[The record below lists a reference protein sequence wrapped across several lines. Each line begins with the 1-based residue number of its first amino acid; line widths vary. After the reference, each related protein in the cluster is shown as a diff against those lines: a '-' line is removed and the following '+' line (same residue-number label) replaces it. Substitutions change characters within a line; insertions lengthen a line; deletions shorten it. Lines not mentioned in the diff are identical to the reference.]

1 LILGSA
7 LAIAGLLP
15 LAASAGTV
23 YRCRGSNGQVAF
35 TNRVGTFKHCR
46 KVAHY
51 ANSAARASPRSSPK
65 ATGRIGYTSTP
76 GVAQVKGMPA
86 PARPRRDADNRV
98 LSGAVYKVVRRGGI
112 TEYTNIRPSS
122 GAYHV
127 LFTYISSCYAC
138 NVHSHINWKTTPL
151 NLTAYRSEIASAARQ
166 YGLDPA
172 LLRAVI
178 HAESAFNPNALS
190 DKGAQG
196 LMQLMPGTASD
207 LGVSNPFDAA
217 QNIRGGAAYLAQ
229 LLKQFG
235 GNERRA
241 TAAYNAGPQNVQK
254 YHGVPPFDETRV
266 YVRRVATLKQR
277 YENAAHTAATTA
289 LADDAPKS

>member
-1 LILGSA
+1 MLGSV
-7 LAIAGLLP
+7 LVIAGLLP
-15 LAASAGTV
+15 LSALAGTV
-23 YRCRGSNGQVAF
+23 YRCKGPGGQVAF
-35 TNRVGTFKHCR
+35 TNRVGTFKHCH

-51 ANSAARASPRSSPK
+51 ANSATRPPAHSVEK
-65 ATGRIGYTSTP
+65 ATARIGYTSAP
-76 GVAQVKGMPA
+76 GGAQAKAMLA
-86 PARPRRDADNRV
+86 PSKTGHGRDNKI
-98 LSGAVYKVVRRGGI
+98 LSGAVYKVVKRGGI
-112 TEYTNIRPSS
+112 TEYTNIRPGN

-138 NVHSHINWKTTPL
+138 NVHSRINWKTTPL
-151 NLTAYRSEIASAARQ
+151 NLSAYRSQIASAARR

-217 QNIRGGAAYLAQ
+217 QNIRGGAAYLSQ

-235 GNERRA
+235 GNVKQA

-254 YHGVPPFDETRV
+254 YHGVPPFAETRV
-266 YVRRVATLKQR
+266 YVNRVATLKQR
-277 YENAAHTAATTA
+277 YEKAAHATAATA